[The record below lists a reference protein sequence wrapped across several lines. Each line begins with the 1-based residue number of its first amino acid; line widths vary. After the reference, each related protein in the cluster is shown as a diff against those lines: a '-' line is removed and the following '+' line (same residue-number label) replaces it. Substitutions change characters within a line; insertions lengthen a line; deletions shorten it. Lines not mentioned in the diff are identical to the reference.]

1 MNIFS
6 FSLYTF
12 QTLKNFNNN
21 ECIVYLI
28 KSNLKKK
35 KEPREWVEEWRRDD
49 DWKEARCRRIKEGS
63 LQQREFGAPVEGD
76 SR

>member
-1 MNIFS
+1 MFNGKIIAKRTYCVYVMGFECIS

-49 DWKEARCRRIKEGS
+49 DWKGS
-63 LQQREFGAPVEGD
+63 KV
-76 SR
+76 